1 MFLSFSAWFLT
12 GEYTLRKN
20 CRVWL
25 TGGRPSGREVKE
37 RRGKLELTLK
47 DEFEVREGSEVSVQS
62 VLAYLGLD
70 DDSQKLVSR
79 VVKEIFPGI
88 EMRREDKK
96 GIKQYPFNTCSL
108 PNMQ

>member
-1 MFLSFSAWFLT
+1 M
-12 GEYTLRKN
+12 
-20 CRVWL
+20 
-25 TGGRPSGREVKE
+25 
-37 RRGKLELTLK
+37 TLK
-47 DEFEVREGSEVSVQS
+47 DGFEVREGSEVSVQS